1 MSRPGPAALPLDAI
15 NRPVG
20 RSLTEKH
27 AMAFIEIKNL
37 FKHFKKVVAI
47 DHIDLE
53 VKEGE
58 MLTLLGPSGCGKTT
72 TLRCIAGL
80 EKPDE
85 GDIVIDGK
93 SMLAAGF
100 VPPSKRGIGMV
111 FQNYAVW
118 PHMKVFNNVVYGMK
132 LQGVAKQ
139 EIAERAR
146 QVLELVGLKGLEDR
160 YPAQLSGGQQQRV
173 ALGRALV
180 RNPKVMLLD
189 EPLSNLDAK
198 LREKMR
204 FEIKSL
210 VRRMGITSVYV
221 THDQAEA
228 MVISDRIA
236 VMESGQVVQVGTPED
251 IYRKPANRFV
261 ADFIGTM
268 NFIPGEIVEVEAE
281 SERAVVRTEFNADML
296 CTATDIRSAS
306 PGQKVNASIRPEDV
320 EVFTEPPSNRQ
331 NLFKGTIAH
340 KAYLGNFLYFFVN
353 INNTMIRAQ
362 VPHYLPQEEGQELY
376 LFLNPEKSMLLF

>member
-1 MSRPGPAALPLDAI
+1 
-15 NRPVG
+15 
-20 RSLTEKH
+20 
-27 AMAFIEIKNL
+27 MAFIEIKNL
-37 FKHFKKVVAI
+37 FKCFKNVVAVN
-47 DHIDLE
+47 HIDLE
-53 VKEGE
+53 VKQGE

-80 EKPDE
+80 ETPEE

-93 SMLAAGF
+93 PMLSQGF
-100 VPPSKRGIGMV
+100 VQPSKRGIGMV

-118 PHMKVFNNVVYGMK
+118 PHMKVYRNIVYGLK
-132 LQGVAKQ
+132 IQKIPRQ
-139 EIAERAR
+139 SIRERTQ
-146 QVLELVGLKGLEDR
+146 QVLELVGLNGLEER

-173 ALGRALV
+173 ALARALV
-180 RNPKVMLLD
+180 GNPKVLLLD

-198 LREKMR
+198 LRERMR

-236 VMESGQVVQVGTPED
+236 VMESGDVVQIGTAEE
-251 IYRKPANRFV
+251 IYQRPANRFV

-268 NFIPGEIVEVEAE
+268 NFMSGEVVQLLQNTDSAY
-281 SERAVVRTEFNADML
+281 VRTEFSDKML
-296 CTATDIRSAS
+296 CKTPNMTETT
-306 PGQKVNASIRPEDV
+306 PGKKVYASIRPEDV
-320 EVFTEPPSNRQ
+320 EVFTEPLQGRE

-340 KAYLGNFLYFFVN
+340 KAYLGNFLNFFVSVDG
-353 INNTMIRAQ
+353 TMIRVQ
-362 VPHYLPQEEGQELY
+362 IPHNMPQEEGQEVY
-376 LFLNPEKSMLLF
+376 LFLDPEKCMILF